1 VEKHYKGVVFC
12 SLLVHRMLM
21 TPLFPVE
28 VVRAGWRE
36 GWGCGGFC
44 FTGGGV
50 NVFGRMGC
58 VG

>member
-1 VEKHYKGVVFC
+1 MEKHYKGVVFC